1 MSGRPDRRP
10 KGFGAVT
17 ASGLKF
23 AGGAHWPVLAHQ
35 WMLCHLITQQAA
47 LTWMPSRIILSF
59 LAASLRAYRALP
71 EPQGLRPSIGESGLT
86 RGFEETGPA
95 ERSKV
100 ERPAI

>member
-1 MSGRPDRRP
+1 
-10 KGFGAVT
+10 
-17 ASGLKF
+17 
-23 AGGAHWPVLAHQ
+23 
-35 WMLCHLITQQAA
+35 MLCHLITQQAA